1 MSWLTLTIL
10 AQFLNSIVALFDKY
24 LVTSKKITTPVLY
37 VFYTGV
43 LTILGLLVYVPS
55 LFIPATGL
63 PKFSN
68 VEIPSVG
75 VMLLIITAA
84 FVQLGALHGLFS
96 SLRKN
101 DASDVMPV
109 IGSFSAIFALIIGF
123 VFEGLALPATFVAGF
138 ALLVTGTLLISHLR
152 FSKRIFLFTLL
163 GGLGFALH
171 NILLKKAIHATSFDT
186 GFFWFSVITALV
198 ATLLMV
204 FPEVKRTFRSNRKEK
219 HMKSTGAILIVN
231 KLVAGVAGIL
241 LIKAIEIGEVSLV
254 QALGGLQFLFLFV
267 IAALL
272 GPITPI
278 DFGENVTR
286 RNIYQKLVS
295 IGIIF
300 AGFVLLFI

>member
-10 AQFLNSIVALFDKY
+10 AQFLNSVVALFDKY

-43 LTILGLLVYVPS
+43 LTVLGLLVYVPS
-55 LFIPATGL
+55 LFIPDTIL
-63 PKFSN
+63 PRFSN
-68 VEIPSVG
+68 IVIPDVG
-75 VMLLIITAA
+75 TMLILILASFVM
-84 FVQLGALHGLFS
+84 LGALHGLFS

-138 ALLVTGTLLISHLR
+138 ALLVTGTLMISHLR
-152 FSKRIFLFTLL
+152 FSKRIFLFTMLA
-163 GGLGFALH
+163 GLGFALH

-198 ATLLMV
+198 AMLLML

-219 HMKSTGAILIVN
+219 HMKSTGAILLVN
-231 KLVAGVAGIL
+231 KLIAGVAGIL

-278 DFGENVTR
+278 DFGENITR
-286 RNIYQKLVS
+286 KNIYQKLVS